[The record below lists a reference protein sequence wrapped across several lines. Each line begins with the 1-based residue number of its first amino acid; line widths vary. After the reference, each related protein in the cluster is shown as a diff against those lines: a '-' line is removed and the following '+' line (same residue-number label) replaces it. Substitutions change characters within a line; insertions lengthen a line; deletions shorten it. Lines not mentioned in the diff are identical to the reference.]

1 MELKIYTPDDSGKYY
16 TTNIEVSN
24 KYYYSINDRISPNSF
39 RNHHEP
45 TIAAIKDWVNY
56 ALNLKQRGRS
66 EKFSE
71 LITIGDEIKGLKL
84 MMNKIHKIHNTYSD
98 ITMIKFYWLF
108 FENTF
113 V

>member
-84 MMNKIHKIHNTYSD
+84 MMNKIGTRYHLMGEMQSKDTIVTA
-98 ITMIKFYWLF
+98 IARTI
-108 FENTF
+108 
-113 V
+113 